1 MKINVR
7 SGVSSLKSRV
17 AILTNNKDCVAIYVG
32 NKATYHFSENAWK
45 CTVYIMDI
53 FFLYKLD
60 VLLTFLDTVSP
71 SVSHLLYLLL
81 WMSAGLANAFMDSQK
96 LDANLV
102 ATAALL
108 LLQNDLRSNLK
119 VSLEFLKISWGAC
132 LQTPLILHAYACIR
146 THQTTM
152 YLLSTG
158 LIMHGKTRS
167 CFVPWQARS
176 KPPASTAHAHFELG
190 HVTSCVFTV
199 QL

>member
-1 MKINVR
+1 
-7 SGVSSLKSRV
+7 
-17 AILTNNKDCVAIYVG
+17 
-32 NKATYHFSENAWK
+32 
-45 CTVYIMDI
+45 MDI